1 MSRELGTEVQEYLR
15 VCEKLIAYA
24 QQTNRAMTHEECLV
38 VLVFARQLEKEITS
52 YYEKHRRYAA

>member
-1 MSRELGTEVQEYLR
+1 MNRDLATEVQEYLR

-24 QQTNRAMTHEECLV
+24 HHTNRVMTHEECLV